1 VGLAEGTLGVRFPND
16 VRVLRLDLLGL
27 GLLADTGGLGL
38 LGTPRVHTTVTRT
51 RQSSITARRTL
62 TSNTLARRL
71 LLGTEEGD
79 FLAKLGNFGE
89 ELVHVLREFWEGSG
103 PT

>member
-38 LGTPRVHTTVTRT
+38 LGTPRVHTTMART
-51 RQSSITARRTL
+51 RQSSITARRPL
-62 TSNTLARRL
+62 TSNTLAGL
-71 LLGTEEGD
+71 LAGGTEGGD
-79 FLAKLGNFGE
+79 FLAKQSNFGE
-89 ELVHVLREFWEGSG
+89 ELVHGCLRF
-103 PT
+103 